1 MTTPDDIDAVSND
14 DPWAVV
20 ACCIDQFV
28 ECFELFPPANIA
40 DFLPEKPS
48 KTRHLVLKELIKVDM
63 EYRWNSSLP
72 VLLVE
77 DYVDAFPT
85 ELSPDNPPL
94 ELIIEEYQIRYAVDE
109 LLNVDDYLRRFPTF
123 RGELEQ
129 ALGISPE
136 EQESNQRPEKPVE
149 LQFHPGDELD
159 DFELLQEVGKGG
171 FGTVFLARQKSMQR
185 LVALKIGANRE
196 DDEPRT
202 LAQLDHPNVVRV
214 FDQRLLPSEGLRLLY
229 MEFVAAG
236 TLRQL
241 IKQLEYGSQVGGS
254 AVLEV
259 VDQQLVGVGQ
269 LSPPD
274 SPFRKQL
281 AAADWP
287 TTVALL
293 GIRCASGLEHAHSRG
308 VLHRDI
314 KPANIL
320 LAPDASPKIA
330 DFNIS
335 YAGNVDGTNPEAFF
349 GGTLAYMSPEQI
361 RANSPLHSE
370 GPADIDERSDVYSL
384 GVVLWEV
391 FSGEHPFGKEQAER
405 DWLRTLEHMLARR
418 KEPRPE
424 SFEASTS
431 GRLQRVLARCLQFDP
446 ADRPQTAREL
456 RLELELACH
465 PELAELVEPPQAG
478 WRKWLLQ
485 FPRSGLFLAA
495 IIPNFF
501 AAVFNFNY
509 NRQEIIGRLEAGNW
523 LADFMKVQGI
533 INAVAFPLGIGIVLW
548 YFESIARAIR
558 SGSDLATTKQSQLL
572 RQSLNTGSLA
582 SWVSLSAWLI
592 AGVAYPVSL
601 HLIAGQFPLGAAVY
615 FVASLAICGLI
626 AASYPF
632 LLITVF
638 ALRSIQPGICR
649 GRVAALAGINYRV
662 VARQANVHL
671 VLTALVPLLSITLLA
686 LLDTNNRMALG
697 WLSFGGSVGFLLA
710 FLLNQAIQHDIL
722 VLNQVDNAEISGSRS
737 GNL

>member
-1 MTTPDDIDAVSND
+1 MTTPDDIDPVSND

-20 ACCIDQFV
+20 ACCVDQFV

-40 DFLPEKPS
+40 EFLPESPS
-48 KTRHLVLKELIKVDM
+48 ETRRLVLTELIKVDM

-129 ALGISPE
+129 ALGIDPDGRDSE
-136 EQESNQRPEKPVE
+136 RQAAHPVE
-149 LQFHPGDELD
+149 LEFHSGDELD
-159 DFELLQEVGKGG
+159 DFELLQEVGQGG

-196 DDEPRT
+196 DDEPQT

-214 FDQRLLPSEGLRLLY
+214 FDQRILPCEGLRLLY

-241 IKQLEYGSQVGGS
+241 IRQLEHDSKQAGSS
-254 AVLEV
+254 VLEV
-259 VDQQLVGVGQ
+259 VDRQLVGVGQ

-274 SPFRKQL
+274 SSFRKQL

-335 YAGNVDGTNPEAFF
+335 YAGNVVGASPEAFF

-384 GVVLWEV
+384 GVVLWEL
-391 FSGEHPFGKEQAER
+391 FTGEHFFGKEQAER

-424 SFEASTS
+424 SFEASTA
-431 GRLQRVLARCLQFDP
+431 GRLRRVLIRCLQFDP
-446 ADRPQTAREL
+446 ADRPQTVREL

-465 PELAELVEPPQAG
+465 PELAELVEPPQSG

-485 FPRSGLFLAA
+485 FPRTALFLAA
-495 IIPNFF
+495 IIPNVF
-501 AAVFNFNY
+501 AAVFNFHY

-523 LADFMKVQGI
+523 LADFMLVQGI
-533 INAVAFPLGIGIVLW
+533 INAVAFPVGIGIVLW
-548 YFESIARAIR
+548 YFESTARALR
-558 SGSDLATTKQSQLL
+558 SSHELSTEEQNRLL
-572 RQSLNTGSLA
+572 RRSLYTGSLA
-582 SWVSLSAWLI
+582 SWVSLAAWLI

-601 HLIAGQFPLGAAVY
+601 HVIAGQFPLGAAVY

-632 LLITVF
+632 LLIAVF

-649 GRVAALAGINYRV
+649 GRVAALAGIDYRGL
-662 VARQANVHL
+662 ARQANVHL

-710 FLLNQAIQHDIL
+710 FLLNQAIQHDVR
-722 VLNQVDNAEISGSRS
+722 VLDQIDKDEISKSPTHHR
-737 GNL
+737 